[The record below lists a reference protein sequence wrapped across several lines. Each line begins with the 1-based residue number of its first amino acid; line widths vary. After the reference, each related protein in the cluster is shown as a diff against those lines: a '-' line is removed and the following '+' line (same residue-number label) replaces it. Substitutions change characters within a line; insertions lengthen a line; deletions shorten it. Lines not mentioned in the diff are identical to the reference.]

1 MATTT
6 TRLGLT
12 KPDYADNVDIADIN
26 SNMDDID
33 AAVGASVV
41 TSGTRPASPFTGQV
55 IYETDTESTFV
66 WTGSAWIA
74 SGGGASV
81 TVSETAPVS
90 PAEGDLWL
98 NSTEAKMY
106 VYYDDGTS
114 AQWVAAVGG
123 TVPSQGKIIAV
134 KDALFTGTQ
143 SASVAGGDNVAV
155 TDLSITHEVADA
167 SNKLIISAFL
177 GAASNNVGFGNVGL
191 AVHDGTGLIAVG
203 ASPGSRAAVT
213 AGGATVGTGSET
225 IATMPSVTFV
235 HTPGA
240 GSKTYT
246 VRAININTATDTV
259 HINRAE
265 SDTDVGTRFRAV
277 SSLVIQEVSV

>member
-1 MATTT
+1 MVAINFPDSPTNGQEHAGYVWDATNNVWNRLPTLPALDLINFSAVAPSNPQDGQFWFDTT
-6 TRLGLT
+6 
-12 KPDYADNVDIADIN
+12 
-26 SNMDDID
+26 
-33 AAVGASVV
+33 VG
-41 TSGTRPASPFTGQV
+41 
-55 IYETDTESTFV
+55 
-66 WTGSAWIA
+66 
-74 SGGGASV
+74 
-81 TVSETAPVS
+81 
-90 PAEGDLWL
+90 
-98 NSTEAKMY
+98 KMY
-106 VYYDDGTS
+106 VYYNDGSSSQWVSAIGGFHELNAIGDVSITS
-114 AQWVAAVGG
+114 ATAGQALTYNGTNWVNGNGLV
-123 TVPSQGKIIAV
+123 AV
-134 KDALFTGTQ
+134 KDALFTGVQ
-143 SASVAGGDNVAV
+143 DASVPAGGNVAV
-155 TDLSITHEVADA
+155 TDLSITHEVANA

-177 GAASNNVGFGNVGL
+177 GAASNDIGFGNVGL

-203 ASPGSRAAVT
+203 ASPGSRVAVT
-213 AGGATVGTGSET
+213 AGGAIVGTASTT

>member
-1 MATTT
+1 LSGRKTFTAGEV
-6 TRLGLT
+6 LQAADVN
-12 KPDYADNVDIADIN
+12 DYL
-26 SNMDDID
+26 MDQSVMVFAGT
-33 AAVGASVV
+33 AA
-41 TSGTRPASPFTGQV
+41 R
-55 IYETDTESTFV
+55 
-66 WTGSAWIA
+66 GSAIPSPTEGMVTYLSDADELQVYTTDWGA
-74 SGGGASV
+74 VSGGGLV
-81 TVSETAPVS
+81 E
-90 PAEGDLWL
+90 
-98 NSTEAKMY
+98 
-106 VYYDDGTS
+106 
-114 AQWVAAVGG
+114 
-123 TVPSQGKIIAV
+123 V
-134 KDALFTGTQ
+134 KSALFTGTQ
-143 SASVAGGDNVAV
+143 SASVTGGDNVAV